1 MEGMVMMNTER
12 FDRVADFLDQA
23 CRAAVAQ

>member
-12 FDRVADFLDQA
+12 FDRAADFVGQA
-23 CRAAVAQ
+23 CRAFVPQ